1 MRHAPHIAPEEKLIA
16 IAEALPQRVTPRCKH
31 FGECGGCQLQD
42 LSYEHQLTAKKAML
56 VDVLRAAGLSSIPDV
71 EVSSASPWEYRNR
84 IRLRMQGNQV
94 GYSRRASNEFLAI
107 DECPIA
113 SPLLIHIAL
122 AMRDMVRVGKASLPE
137 GATSVELFTDAEE
150 QAVQMSMHVDASVAD
165 VSRDAPAQLRTL
177 SDVISSAFPQ
187 LVGAGLSAAAPDT
200 SQSKRVQA
208 TQRVEIARWGKPQLR
223 YTVAGRAYDVTRNAF
238 FQVNRFLTDEMVR
251 LVVGHRSGRVVY
263 DLFAGAGLFS
273 VALAERFDTVIAV
286 EIGEPAVSDL
296 KAHLAS
302 IGTEHR
308 VVHATTQRFLE
319 GASQQP
325 DLVVMDPPRAGV
337 ALPALRLLA
346 ALNPAEIVYV
356 SCDAGTFAR
365 DAKALIEAGY
375 IMVAL
380 HLLDL
385 FPQTFHTET
394 IAVFHRA

>member
-1 MRHAPHIAPEEKLIA
+1 MRHASHIAPEETLIA
-16 IAEALPQRVTPRCKH
+16 IAEEMPERVTPSCKH

-56 VDVLRAAGLSSIPDV
+56 LDVLHTAGISSVPVI

-84 IRLRMQGNQV
+84 IRLRIQANQI

-113 SPLLIHIAL
+113 SPLLIRIAL
-122 AMRDMVRVGKASLPE
+122 AMRDLAHAGKAPLPE
-137 GATSVELFTDAEE
+137 GAAAMELFTDAEE
-150 QAVQMSMHVDASVAD
+150 QFVQMSVHVDATVAD
-165 VSRDAPAQLRTL
+165 VSRNAPAQLRVL
-177 SDVISSAFPQ
+177 SDVLSSEFPQ

-223 YTVAGRAYDVTRNAF
+223 YTVAGREYDVTRTAF
-238 FQVNRFLTDEMVR
+238 FQVNRFLTEEMVR
-251 LVVGHRSGRVVY
+251 LVVGHRSGRLAY

-273 VALAERFDTVIAV
+273 VVLAERFDQVIAV

-296 KAHLAS
+296 KAHLDS
-302 IGTEHR
+302 LGPNHR
-308 VVHATTQRFLE
+308 VVHATTQSFLE
-319 GASQQP
+319 HASQQP

-337 ALPALRLLA
+337 ALPALRSLMR
-346 ALNPAEIVYV
+346 LNPAEIVYV

-365 DAKALIEAGY
+365 DAKTLTESGY
-375 IMVAL
+375 TMAEL

>member
-1 MRHAPHIAPEEKLIA
+1 MRHASHIAPEEKLIA
-16 IAEALPQRVTPRCKH
+16 IAETMSQRVAPRCKH

-42 LSYEHQLTAKKAML
+42 LSYEHQLIAKKAML
-56 VDVLRAAGLSSIPDV
+56 LDVLHAAGISSVSAI

-84 IRLRMQGNQV
+84 IRLRIQGNEI

-107 DECPIA
+107 EECPIS
-113 SPLLIHIAL
+113 SPLLIRMAL
-122 AMRDMVRVGKASLPE
+122 TMLDLARSGKASLPE
-137 GATSVELFTDAEE
+137 GAAAMELFTDAEE
-150 QAVQMSMHVDASVAD
+150 QSVQISVHVDATVAN
-165 VSRDAPAQLRTL
+165 VSRNAPAQLRTL
-177 SDVISSAFPQ
+177 CDVLSSEFPQ

-223 YTVAGRAYDVTRNAF
+223 YTVAGRAYDVTRTAF
-238 FQVNRFLTDEMVR
+238 FQVNRFLTEEMVR
-251 LVVGHRSGRVVY
+251 LIVGHRSGRLAY

-273 VALAERFDTVIAV
+273 VALAERFDLVVAV

-296 KAHLAS
+296 KAHLAAL
-302 IGTEHR
+302 GANHR
-308 VVHATTQRFLE
+308 VVHATTQNFLE
-319 GASQQP
+319 CASQQP

-337 ALPALRLLA
+337 ALPALRSLIRLR
-346 ALNPAEIVYV
+346 PAEIVYV

-365 DAKALIEAGY
+365 DAKTLIEGGY
-375 IMVAL
+375 AMVAL

-394 IAVFHRA
+394 IAVFQRA